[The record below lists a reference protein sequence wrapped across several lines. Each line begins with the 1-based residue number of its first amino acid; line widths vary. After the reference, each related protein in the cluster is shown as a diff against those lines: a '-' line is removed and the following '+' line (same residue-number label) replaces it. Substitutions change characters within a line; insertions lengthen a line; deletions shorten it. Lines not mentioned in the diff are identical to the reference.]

1 MAKENEG
8 CVQVPNLNSEWTVIL
23 VNRNTG
29 LHGQFLYWKI
39 MGPIFIELGLR
50 YLWETQVQMPRIEL
64 DVQVWTENLGVV
76 NLFSAV
82 RTIPSPYS
90 QSKALNYSALFYFHY
105 SAFFSIVLHHNSNS
119 YFPKS
124 SVFKVRD
131 PKNPL
136 LSSGFPRMVATVHVN
151 FPPARI

>member
-29 LHGQFLYWKI
+29 LHGQFLHWKI

-90 QSKALNYSALFYFHY
+90 QSKAVISQLCSISIIRLSFLLFSVTIATLTFQ
-105 SAFFSIVLHHNSNS
+105 SLLFS
-119 YFPKS
+119 
-124 SVFKVRD
+124 R
-131 PKNPL
+131 
-136 LSSGFPRMVATVHVN
+136 
-151 FPPARI
+151 